1 MPRGGYRIG
10 AGHPRTYVTLRL
22 DVAYA
27 ARLALLADLI
37 GLSHSANDVESAV
50 VRFLI
55 DQTYEQVSEHAEA
68 QTEAGHVPDVPDW

>member
-37 GLSHSANDVESAV
+37 GLSHSANTDDVESAV

-55 DQTYEQVSEHAEA
+55 DQTYEQVSEQAEA
-68 QTEAGHVPDVPDW
+68 ATRPDAPDW